1 MSIIEKIH
9 TDLISARKNK
19 DKDLIDILTFLYSEI
34 STIAKRK
41 VNLSITDS
49 EVIAF
54 IKKVI
59 ETNEEVMT
67 LNNSPKLLKEITVF
81 KNYLPEQLST
91 SDIKSI
97 IMNLFLDSDLRRDKA
112 VMKVVQGYFK
122 NNYDGK
128 YDARIVSDIVKILLN
143 PS

>member
-1 MSIIEKIH
+1 MSIIDKIH
-9 TDLISARKNK
+9 TDLMSARKNK
-19 DKDLIDILTFLYSEI
+19 NKDLIDILTFLYSEI

-41 VNLSITDS
+41 INLSVTDS

-59 ETNEEVMT
+59 ETNEEVIT
-67 LNNSPKLLKEITVF
+67 LNNSPKLLKEIEVF
-81 KNYLPEQLST
+81 KSYLPEQLST

-97 IMNLFLDSDLRRDKA
+97 IMGLFLDSDLRRDKA
-112 VMKVVQGYFK
+112 AMKVIQGYFK

-128 YDARIVSDIVKILLN
+128 
-143 PS
+143 